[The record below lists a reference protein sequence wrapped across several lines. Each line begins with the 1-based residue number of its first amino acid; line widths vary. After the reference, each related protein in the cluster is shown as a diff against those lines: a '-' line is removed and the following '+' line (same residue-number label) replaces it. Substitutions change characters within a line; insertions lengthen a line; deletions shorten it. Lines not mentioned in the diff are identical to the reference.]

1 MLAPVK
7 KVLSTSFSFP
17 KSIDFPPSLS
27 DLGRIKLLSSFYSL
41 SAWTLLIA
49 TFRSLFFLFA
59 SSACLW

>member
-17 KSIDFPPSLS
+17 KSIDFPPSLI

-41 SAWTLLIA
+41 SA
-49 TFRSLFFLFA
+49 
-59 SSACLW
+59 